1 MSKAEEAALKAYPK
15 LSVASVC
22 LDGTTPVDLNTGAR
36 KRFIEGYE
44 AAEKDLALTPDD
56 IKLITK
62 IHYEIVFKDT
72 TGIKVGDV
80 ASEVLTRFKQIK
92 EAKP

>member
-1 MSKAEEAALKAYPK
+1 MSKAEERALEAYPNEHF
-15 LSVASVC
+15 
-22 LDGTTPVDLNTGAR
+22 VDHTYAEMCRG
-36 KRFIEGYE
+36 FYEEGYE
-44 AAEKDLALTPDD
+44 QAEEDLALTPDD

-80 ASEVLTRFKQIK
+80 ASEVLKRYL
-92 EAKP
+92 EASHD